1 MARDTFALMPLDLP
15 TRYPEYVVT
24 TVIIVLAPGPSVLF
38 TIARA
43 IAWGR
48 ATAVA
53 TVAGNVLGAFVISL
67 VVAFGLGPILQ
78 DHPLIFLAVQILG
91 GLYLI
96 YLGITTLRQSQVQ
109 ALEIINQGELK
120 PSPFRSMRDG
130 FWVGA
135 LNPKVLVFFAAILP
149 QFVDREGGN
158 GEGGSI
164 TSQLVL
170 LGATF
175 SVIAFMGDST
185 FGIIAGTVR
194 SWMAHSPKRLVA
206 LRQLGGLVM
215 VGLGIFTL
223 ISAL

>member
-109 ALEIINQGELK
+109 ALEIINQGELFLFHGV
-120 PSPFRSMRDG
+120 PQSLTEEVFTELGLDIRRVATAHHFDG
-130 FWVGA
+130 GFPGTESRQTGR
-135 LNPKVLVFFAAILP
+135 LLKGLGDFVFFFADVIRGDLPFDAAA
-149 QFVDREGGN
+149 
-158 GEGGSI
+158 
-164 TSQLVL
+164 
-170 LGATF
+170 ATT
-175 SVIAFMGDST
+175 D
-185 FGIIAGTVR
+185 
-194 SWMAHSPKRLVA
+194 
-206 LRQLGGLVM
+206 
-215 VGLGIFTL
+215 IFQ
-223 ISAL
+223 